1 MAWQHCLDSTT
12 QQILQATTAEF
23 VGKAT
28 SIDEQL
34 PSLYQEQEKLA
45 DQISVTEECIEDYIA
60 SMTEGL
66 LHGFAYQRS
75 LGDVNPFRAEWQVG
89 TTYSQLDMVQVT
101 NGDSPFGYEYYICTL
116 SNTGDVAEN
125 KPGEGTG
132 WMLYW
137 MSIGTTPLTH
147 PPYIVELGGSF
158 NNKIYGAQL
167 EDFRI
172 YEIITPP
179 PPPLPDPPL
188 PPYEENKYFYHGGP
202 WYTLNDDVDG
212 QIDTNHGD
220 WGAAN
225 DLVTRPFLEDAF
237 YGLKAKY
244 DNVGKAIDYLQNT
257 KNKYI
262 AMVPLL
268 GKFIK

>member
-23 VGKAT
+23 AGKAT
-28 SIDEQL
+28 EIEDML
-34 PSLYQEQEKLA
+34 PPLYAEQEKLR
-45 DQISVTEECIEDYIA
+45 DQISVVEECMEDYIA

-75 LGDVNPFRAEWQVG
+75 IGDINTFRAEWQVG
-89 TTYSQLDMVQVT
+89 TSYSQLDFVQVT
-101 NGDSPFGYEYYICTL
+101 DGESPFGYEYYLCTL
-116 SNTGDVAEN
+116 SNTGDVSVN
-125 KPGEGTG
+125 KPGSGTG

-179 PPPLPDPPL
+179 PPPPPDPPL
-188 PPYEENKYFYHGGP
+188 PPYEENKYFYHGGT
-202 WYTLNDDVDG
+202 WYTLNTDVDD
-212 QIDTNHGD
+212 QIETNHGD

-225 DLVTRPFLEDAF
+225 DVVTRPFLEDAF
-237 YGLKAKY
+237 YGLKAKLESIQ
-244 DNVGKAIDYLQNT
+244 KSITYLQNT

-262 AMVPLL
+262 EMVPLL

>member
-23 VGKAT
+23 VAGAE

-34 PSLYQEQEKLA
+34 PFLYQQQEKLK
-45 DQISVTEECIEDYIA
+45 DQISVTEECMEDYVA

-66 LHGFAYQRS
+66 LHGLAYQKFI
-75 LGDVNPFRAEWQVG
+75 LDTKPFRAEWQVG
-89 TTYSQLDMVQVT
+89 TSYSQLDFVQVT
-101 NGDSPFGYEYYICTL
+101 DGDAPFGYEYYLCTF
-116 SNTGDVAEN
+116 SNTGDVAVN

-132 WMLYW
+132 WSLYW

-147 PPYIVELGGSF
+147 PPYIVELGPNF
-158 NNKIYGAQL
+158 NKKIYGVQL

-172 YEIITPP
+172 YEVITPP
-179 PPPLPDPPL
+179 DPPPPDPPL
-188 PPYEENKYFYHGGP
+188 PPYEENKYTYHGSF
-202 WYTLNDDVDG
+202 WYGQNADVDG
-212 QIDTNHGD
+212 QIDVNHGD

-237 YGLKAKY
+237 YGLKSKLSSIE
-244 DNVGKAIDYLQNT
+244 KAIDYMQNT